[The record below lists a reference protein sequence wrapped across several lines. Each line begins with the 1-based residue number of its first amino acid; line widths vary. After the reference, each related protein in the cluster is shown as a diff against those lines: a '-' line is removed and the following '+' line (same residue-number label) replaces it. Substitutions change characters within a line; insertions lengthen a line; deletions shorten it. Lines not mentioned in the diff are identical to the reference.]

1 MKKHCFLSLFLT
13 LFIISCSRQKTAEVP
28 VRAVSSVANANKILM
43 ITDSHGEGL
52 FGKELVRLI
61 EEAGG
66 NISLYAVGG
75 SAPRDWL
82 EGRRGAWGY
91 WEHHTNG
98 SDRRSSK
105 PWTPQF
111 DKLLKSV
118 NPDVVVVELGTNLIW
133 NPFTSKEQ
141 QEIRSLI
148 SKINAYGSKCIWV
161 GPPGLRLNNSQREKS
176 INAVHSTLMNI
187 PVKDC
192 EVHYSWKSI
201 SYPAKG
207 GDGIHYDGAGKEG
220 KDKTFKWVREASVFI
235 DRAINESGGK

>member
-1 MKKHCFLSLFLT
+1 MKKIYLLSLLST
-13 LFIISCSRQKTAEVP
+13 LLVLGCSSQQKPAVAPMRT
-28 VRAVSSVANANKILM
+28 VSSVVNANKILM

-61 EEAGG
+61 EEARG
-66 NISLYAVGG
+66 NISIYAVGG

-82 EGRRGAWGY
+82 EGLRGAWGY

-98 SDRRSSK
+98 ANKRSSK
-105 PWTPQF
+105 PWTPQI

-133 NPFTSKEQ
+133 NKFTKKEHK
-141 QEIRSLI
+141 EILSLI
-148 SKINAYGSKCIWV
+148 SKINANGSKCIWI

-176 INAVHSTLMNI
+176 ISDVQNVLMSI
-187 PVKDC
+187 PEKDC
-192 EVHYSWKSI
+192 DVHYSWKTI
-201 SYPAKG
+201 RYPSSS

-220 KDKTFKWVREASVFI
+220 KAKTYQWVREAFTFI
-235 DRAINESGGK
+235 DSKI